1 MIELRALFA
10 FLRFFFLH
18 KTVIKM
24 QVKILIFNKKTISLR
39 KLIKNTF
46 MLSLITPL
54 NGMPVISLIKNFI
67 L

>member
-1 MIELRALFA
+1 
-10 FLRFFFLH
+10 
-18 KTVIKM
+18 M
-24 QVKILIFNKKTISLR
+24 QVKFLIFNKKKPISLR

>member
-1 MIELRALFA
+1 
-10 FLRFFFLH
+10 
-18 KTVIKM
+18 M

-54 NGMPVISLIKNFI
+54 NGMPMISLIKNFI